1 MPETA
6 GKGIKMTEKT
16 NQISYDKLVRD
27 KIPEIIKSSNRV
39 PECRILDN
47 DQEYLRYLIKKLQEE
62 VMEFTENPCVEELA
76 DVKEVIDALSGVRG
90 LGGVESVQERKRKER
105 GGFSGR
111 ILLTRVFEEG
121 KK

>member
-1 MPETA
+1 
-6 GKGIKMTEKT
+6 MTEKI
-16 NQISYDKLVRD
+16 NQISYEKLVRD
-27 KIPEIIKSSNRV
+27 KIPEIIKSSNRI

-62 VMEFTENPCVEELA
+62 VMEFIENPCVEELA
-76 DVKEVIDALSGVRG
+76 DMKEVIYALSGIKG
-90 LGGVESVQERKRKER
+90 FEDVESVQERKREER
-105 GGFSGR
+105 GGFGGR